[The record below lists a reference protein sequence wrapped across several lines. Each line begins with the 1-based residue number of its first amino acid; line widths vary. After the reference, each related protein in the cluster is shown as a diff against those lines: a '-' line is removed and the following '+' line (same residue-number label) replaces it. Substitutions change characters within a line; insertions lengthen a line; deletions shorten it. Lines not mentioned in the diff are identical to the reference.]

1 MNRRTL
7 LATLASAGVGSL
19 AGCSFAERESD
30 EATTETDPEL
40 AESLARRFAP
50 TLYFDAAEPW
60 LPTDPRPYESER
72 DGDPVVDGFD
82 ALDGYHARDA
92 DSGGPPDPT
101 VFYNAVEYDDS
112 PLAVVQFWLYSA
124 FDQFTTN
131 FHWHDWEV
139 LHVFVDTETDRPQL
153 YVSSSHSRR
162 VPNNEFLDPDPE
174 MIPRILAEL
183 GSHSSALSVNDEP
196 DRFQRLPGAD
206 LLADITNSAIES
218 VEALSE
224 VPLAYGLP
232 RDEGARLPY
241 VVPEYEGVPVYDHE
255 RLPNVE
261 RTSLVD
267 EDLTVRSFESLSSP
281 PTDLPGRSTGV
292 VFRHGGRG
300 DAGADGSSS
309 DATEAVGGESTDAE
323 STDGGA
329 VDGTTEYAYELV
341 PTAELEHI
349 TAFTGPQLSFEFS
362 VPEFAEDAIAGHIT
376 TTGVPWEQPR
386 YENPAAD
393 ITDPNHRA
401 ALAER
406 YDAIG
411 DAAPINTVVAAVTE
425 AVSSDDAPDGEG
437 LTTQTPNVEAVA
449 LLESDPAAVP
459 TFGGVAALRDVPEGE
474 HRLTVNAAGQAP
486 HSERLSVGGE
496 SDATS
501 TVTEQTASD
510 TAATTEAETAGT
522 TGAETPETTTG
533 RAESAATGSG
543 SAAPDDGSG
552 PDRTAERVTA
562 AGSAGEIPLVAREN
576 AQRLEIDA
584 GGTDADLTDVAIDDD
599 FAGRL
604 YDSPL
609 DGSDAVYV
617 HRGGAYTTEV
627 RDADGAV
634 GAFRVNPDP
643 ASGTDGDD
651 PSETGPPIRIDRPE
665 TGKASLSSF
674 LASITGETSEEL
686 GGLLDDDSDGDTL
699 TGRENALRG
708 LVRAL
713 DAVASASER
722 AAENARAGDRAN
734 ADRRI
739 QTASTGLE
747 RIAELIAEASDDL
760 PDPLERAVEN
770 RVEEATR
777 RAEQARKADKL

>member
-1 MNRRTL
+1 MTDPQTRANGWSLDRRTL
-7 LATLASAGVGSL
+7 LATLAGAGVGSL
-19 AGCSFAERESD
+19 AGCSSLTEREPDGS
-30 EATTETDPEL
+30 TTETDPEL
-40 AESLARRFAP
+40 AETLAKRFAP

-60 LPTDPRPYESER
+60 FPTDPRPYESER
-72 DGDPVVDGFD
+72 DGEPVVDGFD
-82 ALDGYHARDA
+82 AFDGYHARDA
-92 DSGGPPDPT
+92 ESDGPPNPT

-174 MIPRILAEL
+174 MVPRILSEL

-224 VPLAYGLP
+224 IPLAYGLP
-232 RDEGARLPY
+232 RDEGSRLPY
-241 VVPEYEGVPVYDHE
+241 VVPEYEGVPVYDHD

-267 EDLTVRSFESLSSP
+267 EDLTVRSFESLTSP
-281 PTDLPGRSTGV
+281 PTDLPARSTGV
-292 VFRHGGRG
+292 VFRHQARG
-300 DAGADGSSS
+300 DSEVEDPPSDGSDSG
-309 DATEAVGGESTDAE
+309 AGTAE
-323 STDGGA
+323 YS
-329 VDGTTEYAYELV
+329 YELV
-341 PTAELEHI
+341 PSSELEHI
-349 TAFTGPQLSFEFS
+349 TAFTGTQLSFEFS
-362 VPEFAEDAIAGHIT
+362 VPQFAEDAIAGHLT
-376 TTGVPWEQPR
+376 TTGVPWDQPR

-401 ALAER
+401 SLAER

-411 DAAPINTVVAAVTE
+411 DAASINTVVAAVTE
-425 AVSSDDAPDGEG
+425 AVSNDDAPDGEG
-437 LTTQTPNVEAVA
+437 LTTQTPTVEAVA
-449 LLESDPAAVP
+449 LLESDPTAVP
-459 TFGGVAALRDVPEGE
+459 TFGGVVALRDVPEGD

-496 SDATS
+496 TAEASTTTASETAAATEME
-501 TVTEQTASD
+501 TAATTETTTEQTAS
-510 TAATTEAETAGT
+510 ETIGT
-522 TGAETPETTTG
+522 VSP
-533 RAESAATGSG
+533 
-543 SAAPDDGSG
+543 APDDGSD
-552 PDRTAERVTA
+552 PDRTAQRVTA

-576 AQRLEIDA
+576 ARKLEVDA
-584 GGTDADLTDVAIDDD
+584 DGTEADLTNLAIDDD

-643 ASGTDGDD
+643 ASGADGDD
-651 PSETGPPIRIDRPE
+651 ASERGPPIRIERPE

-674 LASITGETSEEL
+674 LASITAETSEEL
-686 GGLLDDDSDGDTL
+686 GGLLDDGGSGGSGDTL
-699 TGRENALRG
+699 VGRENALRG

-713 DAVASASER
+713 DAVASAAER
-722 AAENARAGDRAN
+722 AAESARGGDRSN
-734 ADRRI
+734 ADRRLR
-739 QTASTGLE
+739 TVTTGLE
-747 RIAELIAEASDDL
+747 RIVELIDEASDDL
-760 PDPLERAVEN
+760 PDPLERAVEI
-770 RVEEATR
+770 RVDEATR
-777 RAEQARKADKL
+777 RAEQAQDAEKL